1 MKQNFSH
8 KLELQKVKLQQKKV
22 DAKNII
28 QLAIIKLKKTQK
40 WKKCWENIKDIQN
53 YFRMNKNRILYQ
65 NKKDKIKI
73 IQSMYLTSK

>member
-1 MKQNFSH
+1 MINSDNNIIQENKLEEQYLLGKTKLFMKQNFSH

-40 WKKCWENIKDIQN
+40 WKKCWENITDIQ
-53 YFRMNKNRILYQ
+53 
-65 NKKDKIKI
+65 
-73 IQSMYLTSK
+73 